1 VNSFE
6 PSGTSRSYPAAPPAP
21 TSGDQVS
28 PFAELGLLPAI
39 VRATADEQ
47 YLEPT
52 PVQRQ
57 VIPAAVTGR
66 DVLACAQTGTGKTAA
81 FVLPIL
87 HQLAGHPTGGGIR
100 VLILTPTRELAAQI
114 AERITAY
121 GRYLRFRSAVI
132 YGGVSQFRQE
142 GALKQRPDLLV
153 ATPGRLLDLMGQG
166 LVKLD
171 QVAHFVLDEAD
182 RMLDMGFIH
191 DVRRVIG
198 ALPKTRQTLFFSATV
213 PRPIEALAQNLLVDP
228 VRVSVTPKATA
239 AETVD
244 QSVVF
249 VEKAHKGSLLEQLL
263 RGGDV
268 ERAIVFTRTKHG
280 ADKLSR
286 KLEQAG
292 IDAPAIHGNKSQ
304 NARER
309 ALAGFRGGRTR
320 VLVATDIAARG
331 IDVDGVTHVFNFDL
345 PNVPESYVHR
355 VGRTGRAGA
364 SGRAISFC
372 DREERPLLG
381 DIERLLRKRLH
392 VLDVPVPSA
401 ADGRA
406 KEPARAASAGPSA
419 VPVEGGVASSP
430 EGADSRHD
438 SVRPSADARPAHDAP
453 RRPQSGDGRFG
464 NDAGRRPHGGDGRF
478 GNDGARRS
486 HGGDARFGN
495 DAARRPHGGDA
506 RFGNEAARRPHG
518 GDARFG
524 NDSARRPHGDARF
537 SNDAGRRPQGGDGRF
552 GNDSARRPYGD
563 ARPGYGAAQAPQGQ
577 RPERTQSH
585 HGAPPPVLRGP
596 RSSWRGSRPTSP
608 RKDRG

>member
-1 VNSFE
+1 MNSFE
-6 PSGTSRSYPAAPPAP
+6 PSGTSRSSSPAP
-21 TSGDQVS
+21 LENVSEPGTAS
-28 PFAELGLLPAI
+28 PFASLGLLPAI
-39 VRATADEQ
+39 VRATVDES

-52 PVQRQ
+52 PVQRE

-87 HQLAGHPTGGGIR
+87 HQLANGPSGVGIR

-114 AERITAY
+114 AERVAAY
-121 GRYLRFRSAVI
+121 GRYLRFRHVVI
-132 YGGVSQFRQE
+132 YGGVSQYKQE
-142 GALKQRPDLLV
+142 GELRQRPDLLV
-153 ATPGRLLDLMGQG
+153 ATPGRLLDLMNQG

-191 DVRRVIG
+191 DVRRVIA
-198 ALPKTRQTLFFSATV
+198 ALPKKRQTLFFSATV
-213 PRPIEALAQNLLVDP
+213 PRPIEVLAQSLLVDP
-228 VRVSVTPKATA
+228 VRVSVTPKVTA

-249 VEKAHKGSLLEQLL
+249 VPKDQKGSLLEQLL

-286 KLEQAG
+286 RLEQAG
-292 IDAPAIHGNKSQ
+292 IGAPAIHGNKSQ

-331 IDVDGVTHVFNFDL
+331 IDVDGVSHVFNFDL

-372 DREERPLLG
+372 DRDERPLLG
-381 DIERLLRKRLH
+381 DIERLLRRRLH
-392 VLDVPVPSA
+392 VLDVPLPPAAARPPAGSARARAPGGGAAARRGRTPSRSPIRH
-401 ADGRA
+401 RA
-406 KEPARAASAGPSA
+406 PPARRAPPASRTP
-419 VPVEGGVASSP
+419 
-430 EGADSRHD
+430 
-438 SVRPSADARPAHDAP
+438 
-453 RRPQSGDGRFG
+453 
-464 NDAGRRPHGGDGRF
+464 
-478 GNDGARRS
+478 ARRCTRTRR
-486 HGGDARFGN
+486 G
-495 DAARRPHGGDA
+495 DAAR
-506 RFGNEAARRPHG
+506 
-518 GDARFG
+518 
-524 NDSARRPHGDARF
+524 SWW
-537 SNDAGRRPQGGDGRF
+537 
-552 GNDSARRPYGD
+552 
-563 ARPGYGAAQAPQGQ
+563 QAPVVAQ
-577 RPERTQSH
+577 P
-585 HGAPPPVLRGP
+585 A
-596 RSSWRGSRPTSP
+596 SR
-608 RKDRG
+608 